1 MAAKK
6 VRKENH
12 SSPAS
17 GEPKARQKK
26 TGISSDP
33 GKKLIRNLNFI
44 LFALAFAL
52 YFNSLSSGW
61 ALDDYG
67 VIKEIPFV
75 QQGFAGIDDILTTG
89 YRTGLIIADNDLYR
103 PLSKVTFA
111 IEWWLSPNSPG
122 LHHFFNVA
130 LYALSVVLLSRM
142 LRLYITD
149 SVLIPFIASALFA
162 LHPLHTEVVAN
173 IKGRDDILCFLFF
186 TVAAIQFHRFIVA
199 NRNKHLAA
207 GAIFFF
213 LSFLSKESAITF
225 AAVIPLM
232 IWFFYPEAEKERQL
246 KTGGALI
253 AVTLLF
259 LAIRAIVLNGPGG
272 GVPVIDNFI
281 AGIDSPVTQ
290 RTTAIF
296 IGGIYLIKL
305 LIPYQ
310 LVCDQSMNELTVA
323 EPGDWRFLLSLAAF
337 VAMGIFAL
345 MKLRQRHILSF
356 SILYFLITFSL
367 VSNVLM
373 LIGTNYGERLLY
385 APSLGVCLA
394 IAWLTRK
401 FIQREEQSSADAGSF
416 FLRNNK
422 AMILLGVFAIPY
434 SGLTIVRNAE
444 WSNNDVL
451 YSTDKR
457 KAPLSAKLRFYY
469 ANEITQSD
477 RLDRFKKGSTERLK
491 IVDTALIDF
500 RKAVEIY
507 PGYGLAAQKLGE
519 MYFEKGMNDS
529 ADFWYKHAIKT
540 NPGQAMIRNNYGRFL
555 FTTGRMDEADFQFTM
570 ALRLNPGYADALNN
584 KAGSLGMKAGT
595 YVVLAQKYPAGAA
608 VWNQRAI
615 TLFNQSLE
623 HSLKAIAYSPDYIQA
638 YETTALT
645 YTNLGDQANAAKYR
659 NLANQARKR
668 NGK

>member
-6 VRKENH
+6 VRKEKH
-12 SSPAS
+12 SSPVN
-17 GEPKARQKK
+17 GEPKVRQKK
-26 TGISSDP
+26 TGIPTEP

-111 IEWWLSPNSPG
+111 IEWWLSPDSPG
-122 LHHFFNVA
+122 LHHFFNVL
-130 LYALSVVLLSRM
+130 LYALSVVLLFRM
-142 LRLYITD
+142 LRLYIKD

-186 TVAAIQFHRFIVA
+186 TVAAIQFHRFIVT

-232 IWFFYPEAEKERQL
+232 IWFFIPDADNQRQF
-246 KTGGALI
+246 KTGGALL

-259 LAIRAIVLNGPGG
+259 LAIRALVLSGPGG
-272 GVPVIDNFI
+272 GVPVIDNYI
-281 AGIDSPVTQ
+281 AGIDSALTQ

-305 LIPYQ
+305 IVPYE
-310 LVCDQSMNELTVA
+310 LVCDQSMNELNIA
-323 EPGDWRFLLSLAAF
+323 GPGDWGFLISFAAF
-337 VAMGIFAL
+337 AAMGIFAL
-345 MKLRQRHILSF
+345 MKLRQRHVLSF

-401 FIQREEQSSADAGSF
+401 FIQHEEQSSADFSSF
-416 FLRNNK
+416 IRRNSK
-422 AMILLGVFAIPY
+422 SMVLLALFALPY

-584 KAGSLGMKAGT
+584 KAGSLGMKAGA